1 MVRKT
6 KQEALETRHR
16 LLDAAETLFHAQG
29 VSHTSLQ
36 HIAVAAGVTRGAVYW
51 HFKNK
56 AELFGAMMDRAV
68 LPLEA
73 TPPDS
78 ACLREPGL
86 AALRW
91 GLLHVFYLVAQ
102 CERTRRVFEIALQKV
117 EFSGEM
123 QDLQQR
129 KIANY
134 RIWRE
139 RHQANLDAAV
149 RQGCLPAHLNTRQAA
164 LSLVALSHGLLQ
176 QWLLEPE
183 AFDLMPTAEA
193 ALDGFV
199 NGLVHQAAPL
209 LPPLSP
215 LERARLAGADP
226 VN

>member
-1 MVRKT
+1 
-6 KQEALETRHR
+6 LETRNR
-16 LLDAAETLFHAQG
+16 LLDAAEALFHAQG

-36 HIAVAAGVTRGAVYW
+36 QIAAEAGVTRGAVYW

-56 AELFGAMMDRAV
+56 AELFGAMMDRAT

-73 TPPDS
+73 TPPDA

-91 GLLHVFYLVAQ
+91 SLLHVFQLVAQ

-129 KIANY
+129 KMASY
-134 RIWRE
+134 RVWRE
-139 RHQANLDAAV
+139 RHQTYLDAAV
-149 RQGCLPAHLNTRQAA
+149 RQGCLPATLNTRQAA

-176 QWLLEPE
+176 QWLLDPE

-193 ALDGFV
+193 AVDGFL
-199 NGLVHQAAPL
+199 NGLAHCAPAL

-215 LERARLAGADP
+215 AERARLAAGACTDALK
-226 VN
+226 